1 VPVCTE
7 ANFGAR
13 IRYSD
18 NVSGLLPTSTV
29 VLPNCVH
36 RPAHHVGISMPRDA
50 TDRPLPVSRSSS
62 RDKFLNNRA
71 VLGSATKMRKTRPPS
86 R

>member
-1 VPVCTE
+1 MRHTFRNVCTE

-18 NVSGLLPTSTV
+18 NVSGPLPTSNV

-36 RPAHHVGISMPRDA
+36 RPVHQAPRGLGTYIVTVGKLEFSE
-50 TDRPLPVSRSSS
+50 RPVGFEESP
-62 RDKFLNNRA
+62 
-71 VLGSATKMRKTRPPS
+71 
-86 R
+86 